1 MQNEE
6 NLEPTLDEFL
16 INEDDS
22 NYKKSKGE
30 EENKDSVQKLEIGLP
45 KPEFLKKQEESQ
57 ITSAQKGTLV
67 HLCLQKLDE
76 KKEYTIN
83 SINELINELLTKK
96 IITQKEANAISPY
109 KILAFTRSSIWKELQ
124 HAKQIEKEKPFYIN
138 IPAKEIY
145 NQEIEEDILVQGII
159 DLYYINENDELVLVD
174 YKTDY
179 VENGKEAELI
189 HKYNKQLE
197 LYKNALEES
206 LNRKVNKVYIY
217 SVYLEKGFLLSV
229 N

>member
-1 MQNEE
+1 M
-6 NLEPTLDEFL
+6 
-16 INEDDS
+16 
-22 NYKKSKGE
+22 
-30 EENKDSVQKLEIGLP
+30 
-45 KPEFLKKQEESQ
+45 
-57 ITSAQKGTLV
+57 
-67 HLCLQKLDE
+67 
-76 KKEYTIN
+76 
-83 SINELINELLTKK
+83 
-96 IITQKEANAISPY
+96 
-109 KILAFTRSSIWKELQ
+109 
-124 HAKQIEKEKPFYIN
+124 
-138 IPAKEIY
+138 
-145 NQEIEEDILVQGII
+145 QGII